1 MTDTKNLYDAVI
13 IGGGPAGLT
22 AALYLG
28 RARYRV
34 LVLEKDRFGGQI
46 TITNEVVNYPGVLAA
61 SGEELAG
68 TMRQQAANFGAEFKM
83 AEVTGL
89 EMGGDVKTVHTT
101 KGDVQALS
109 VLLASGASPR
119 HVGFDG
125 EEDYQGHGVA
135 YCATCDGEFF
145 TGKEVLV
152 VGGGFAAA
160 EDKETADVVIL
171 NSCTVTAE
179 SDRKVRQI
187 FRRAKKD
194 NPDAVMVLTGCMAQA
209 FPEDAR
215 RLEEADI
222 ILGTSNRKRLVPDL
236 LAFLSARQRIID
248 IAPHTNDEKF
258 ENLNVENFT
267 GRTRAFV
274 KIEDGCNRFCSYCII
289 PYARGRVRSKPLED
303 LKAELAGLGANGY
316 KEVVLTGINLSAYGQ
331 EFGLH
336 LCDAIEAACATPGIE
351 RVRLG
356 SLEPEQLSEDVIR
369 RMAKQKKLCPQ
380 FHLSLQSGCD
390 ATLKRMNRHYT
401 ADEYRTIVRNLRAA
415 FENAAITTDI
425 MVGFAGETDEEFAK
439 SLAFAEEIAFAKVHV
454 FAYSRRPGT
463 RAYDMGDQLTN
474 AVKEAR
480 SHEMIRVTTA
490 TQQAF
495 FKAQIGRTEEVLFE
509 REIQK
514 GVWEGYSMN
523 YTPVA
528 VASGTSLAGE
538 IRSVRIESCT
548 DTHCMGAVL

>member
-1 MTDTKNLYDAVI
+1 MMKAKVI
-13 IGGGPAGLT
+13 T
-22 AALYLG
+22 LG
-28 RARYRV
+28 C
-34 LVLEKDRFGGQI
+34 K
-46 TITNEVVNYPGVLAA
+46 VNQYESEA
-61 SGEELAG
+61 
-68 TMRQQAANFGAEFKM
+68 M
-83 AEVTGL
+83 
-89 EMGGDVKTVHTT
+89 
-101 KGDVQALS
+101 LS
-109 VLLASGASPR
+109 SLLQ
-119 HVGFDG
+119 H
-125 EEDYQGHGVA
+125 
-135 YCATCDGEFF
+135 
-145 TGKEVLV
+145 
-152 VGGGFAAA
+152 GFAAA

-316 KEVVLTGINLSAYGQ
+316 KEVVLTGINLPAYGK
-331 EFGLH
+331 ELGLH
-336 LCDAIEAACATPGIE
+336 LCDAVEAACEATGIQ

-356 SLEPEQLSEDVIR
+356 SLEPEQLTPEVIA
-369 RMAKQKKLCPQ
+369 RMASQDKLCPQ

-390 ATLKRMNRHYT
+390 ATLRRMNRHYT
-401 ADEYRTIVRNLRAA
+401 TAEYAQIVGNLREA
-415 FENAAITTDI
+415 FPGCAITTDV
-425 MVGFAGETDEEFAK
+425 MVGFAGETEEEFEA
-439 SLAFAEEIAFAKVHV
+439 SLSFVRKIGFSKVHV

-463 RAYDMGDQLTN
+463 RAYDMPGQVT
-474 AVKEAR
+474 AREKEDR
-480 SHEMIRVTTA
+480 SHRMIEATRA

-495 FKAQIGRTEEVLFE
+495 LQAQLGQAEEVLFE
-509 REIQK
+509 QQK
-514 GVWEGYSMN
+514 EQGLWEGYTRN
-523 YTPVA
+523 YTHVLAP
-528 VASGTSLAGE
+528 SGRDLSGQLVQVRLE
-538 IRSVRIESCT
+538 SVQGESCV
-548 DTHCMGAVL
+548 GKIEK

>member
-1 MTDTKNLYDAVI
+1 MTVKI
-13 IGGGPAGLT
+13 ITLGCKVNQYESQAMLE
-22 AALYLG
+22 AL
-28 RARYRV
+28 
-34 LVLEKDRFGGQI
+34 
-46 TITNEVVNYPGVLAA
+46 LAA
-61 SGEELAG
+61 GF
-68 TMRQQAANFGAEFKM
+68 TQAAPDEA
-83 AEVTGL
+83 A
-89 EMGGDVKTVHTT
+89 
-101 KGDVQALS
+101 
-109 VLLASGASPR
+109 
-119 HVGFDG
+119 
-125 EEDYQGHGVA
+125 GV
-135 YCATCDGEFF
+135 
-145 TGKEVLV
+145 V
-152 VGGGFAAA
+152 V
-160 EDKETADVVIL
+160 V
-171 NSCTVTAE
+171 NSCTVTAQ
-179 SDRKVRQI
+179 SDHKVRQAL
-187 FRRAKKD
+187 RRAKKD
-194 NPDAVMVLTGCMAQA
+194 NPGAVTVLTGCMPQA
-209 FPEDAR
+209 FPDAAAA
-215 RLEEADI
+215 LLEADI
-222 ILGTSNRKRLVPDL
+222 VLGNTKRSDLVPRL
-236 LAFLSARQRIID
+236 QEFLATKQRVVD
-248 IAPHTNDEKF
+248 IAPHVTGEPF
-258 ENLNVENFT
+258 EPLHVSEFH
-267 GRTRAFV
+267 GRTRAFL
-274 KIEDGCNRFCSYCII
+274 KIQDGCDRFCAYCII
-289 PYARGRVRSKPLED
+289 PYARGRVRSKALED
-303 LKAELAGLGANGY
+303 IRQEVAQLGQAGY

-425 MVGFAGETDEEFAK
+425 MVGFAGETDEEFAE

-538 IRSVRIESCT
+538 IRSVRIENCT